1 MGPLTQVS
9 NKICAIINDFK
20 IFLLL
25 SEVKLTQLREP
36 RYFWTSEQ
44 THDSVNPR
52 FLIERNFRFCSLLKF
67 NQKYSIKNISS
78 PTKQTQLQNLSFERL
93 AAYTI

>member
-1 MGPLTQVS
+1 MTS
-9 NKICAIINDFK
+9 KFFYY
-20 IFLLL
+20 FLK
-25 SEVKLTQLREP
+25 VKLTQLREP

-52 FLIERNFRFCSLLKF
+52 FLIERNFRFCNLLKF

-78 PTKQTQLQNLSFERL
+78 PTKPTQLQNLSFERL
-93 AAYTI
+93 AAYTIW

>member
-1 MGPLTQVS
+1 MIL
-9 NKICAIINDFK
+9 NFFYY
-20 IFLLL
+20 FLK
-25 SEVKLTQLREP
+25 VKLTQLREP

-52 FLIERNFRFCSLLKF
+52 FFIERNFRFCNLLKF
-67 NQKYSIKNISS
+67 NQKYSIKNILS
-78 PTKQTQLQNLSFERL
+78 PTKPTQLQNLSFERL